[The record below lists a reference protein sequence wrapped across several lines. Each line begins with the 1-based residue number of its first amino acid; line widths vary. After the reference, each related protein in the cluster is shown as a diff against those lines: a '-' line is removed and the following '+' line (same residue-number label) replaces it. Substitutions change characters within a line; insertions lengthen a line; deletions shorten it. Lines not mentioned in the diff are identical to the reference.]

1 MFLLQGTV
9 GNEGEKGEKGE
20 PGLSVR
26 TSLYI
31 THPHV

>member
-1 MFLLQGTV
+1 MFFLQGTV
-9 GNEGEKGEKGE
+9 GTEGEKGEKGE

-31 THPHV
+31 DTHI

>member
-9 GNEGEKGEKGE
+9 GTEGEKGEKGE

-31 THPHV
+31 DTHI

>member
-9 GNEGEKGEKGE
+9 GTEGEKGEKGE

-31 THPHV
+31 YTHI